1 MAKESASQRHKRYLK
16 LFEMEGN
23 DKHVPAIGFE
33 ELVAAIQ
40 NSFIAERFDDTT
52 LVIVPREENETRSYS
67 TKMLWRKG
75 VSGKGN
81 PEYEEFRIT
90 LRQPTSYV
98 PIFVDM
104 QDGDKLD
111 TDIIVYSIPRLISGL
126 MTLFEEFDEVQ
137 RNIVLQQEQCSKP
150 RIQDYLPDGVPA
162 LLERLFAD
170 SGLQYDFNVYAYK
183 SIPKLWI
190 RLPYKRLAYFQIPL
204 DATEGDINVAIDAAK
219 DLKAL
224 MTKYKGKI
232 EISGRHYNYLRWKGK
247 PDENKKNRTLISEPA
262 K

>member
-1 MAKESASQRHKRYLK
+1 MGTG
-16 LFEMEGN
+16 GN
-23 DKHVPAIGFE
+23 YIANFGFAELVPAIK
-33 ELVAAIQ
+33 
-40 NSFIAERFDDTT
+40 NSFIAERFDDST
-52 LVIVPREENETRSYS
+52 LVIVPREENGTRSYS

-81 PEYEEFRIT
+81 PEYEKFRIT

-104 QDGDKLD
+104 QDGDRLD

-126 MTLFEEFDEVQ
+126 MTLFEEFDEAQ
-137 RNIVLQQEQCSKP
+137 RDIVLQQEQCSKP
-150 RIQDYLPDGVPA
+150 RIMDYLPNGIPG
-162 LLERLFAD
+162 LMETRFAD

-183 SIPKLWI
+183 SILKLWI

-232 EISGRHYNYLRWKGK
+232 EISGRYYNYLRWKGK
-247 PDENKKNRTLISEPA
+247 PDENKKTER
-262 K
+262 